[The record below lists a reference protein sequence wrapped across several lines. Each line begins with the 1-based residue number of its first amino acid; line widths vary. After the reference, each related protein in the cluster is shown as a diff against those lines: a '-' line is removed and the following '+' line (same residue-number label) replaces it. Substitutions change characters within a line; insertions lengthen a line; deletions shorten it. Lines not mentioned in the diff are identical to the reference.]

1 MTTETIDRLDEILSL
16 ASAPAEVLA
25 ADHRGAINEILES
38 AQDEDAL
45 FKLAARAQAAL
56 DHSGKNLRGL
66 YTAAVYQELIGQ
78 VEDAGR
84 SFVQLGRDLAR
95 QGDWEGARELALRA
109 MPLWP
114 DNRVVRLLLACWAKL
129 DDPQQ
134 QHEDQDLAE
143 ELCPTAPDL
152 LWFRAR
158 AADEAGDSDR
168 ASLLASE
175 ALKRYVA
182 EKDGERAEEPLL
194 RVLESDRA
202 DVNRDLVRLIT
213 RMAAAGLRDLLD
225 TTLELAQDNVA
236 HHGLH
241 QELTRVLERILL
253 KRPGFENLR
262 NAYVASLVNSLG
274 GTGEIEAFIT
284 DCGLANPDVPLEQAL
299 TRFREMFNYRP
310 GAFVEHHSFGV
321 GRIFSLEG
329 RFLVIDFEHKPE
341 HRMALEIAVRSL
353 RPLPGECL
361 RVARFSQPE
370 RIEHER
376 ENDPVGLLIRALADL
391 GGEAKVRDL
400 RDCLA
405 GQVIHDDEWS
415 TWWKRAREC
424 AADDDRIDTSQVFRQ
439 IYRLPTDE
447 EEQLE
452 LPPLPEKSG
461 LRGAV
466 SLVGRLLRHH
476 PEAEEQAKQ
485 AYLPEMLR
493 RADSATPI
501 EVLPAIPL
509 FMKWAPNRSAHWTE
523 VATRA
528 LKQEPGVAGGA
539 TAEEQEELLTIGLS
553 SATWE
558 PAAISS
564 IASRFPAVR
573 HRALAA
579 LWERLGEQADD
590 RLRELVLEHTGWPST
605 RLALV
610 RLALAGSIERPPLC
624 PWDLLVAVLGVLRAS
639 SSPRLRL
646 AALDMLDTHGPL
658 SARLVDAPLSEDD
671 IERIRRSAREL
682 SGSESGVEPLVFL
695 LSYTGHTDL
704 AERLRADHSATQE
717 LDPIAVHFDPSV
729 TLMTRNTYDQNVERI
744 HELEDLLSN
753 DLPKMIA
760 HARSLGDLSE
770 NAEYHDAKERQ
781 GIADANLRTLRK
793 TMESA
798 KAIEDLHFPDDTV
811 VAGTEVT
818 VRDVETLEERTFWL
832 LGQGDSAQ
840 DPNIINYL
848 APLGQV
854 LVGKR
859 VGEVAIFTAGE
870 SVQRLEILAVKR
882 RLP

>member
-16 ASAPAEVLA
+16 ASAPAEVLS
-25 ADHRGAINEILES
+25 ADHRGAINSILES

-56 DHSGKNLRGL
+56 DQSGKNLRGL
-66 YTAAVYQELIGQ
+66 YTAAVYQELNGQ
-78 VEDAGR
+78 DEDAGKG
-84 SFVQLGRDLAR
+84 FVQLARELAR
-95 QGDWEGARELALRA
+95 QNDWEGARELALRA
-109 MPLWP
+109 LPLWP
-114 DNRVVRLLLACWAKL
+114 DNRVVRLLISCWAKL
-129 DDPQQ
+129 DDPERQKA
-134 QHEDQDLAE
+134 DQDLAE

-152 LWFRAR
+152 LWFRAQ
-158 AADEAGDSDR
+158 AADRDGQTDR
-168 ASLLASE
+168 ASVLACE
-175 ALKRYVA
+175 ALKRYIV

-194 RVLESDRA
+194 RVLESTRP
-202 DVNRDLVRLIT
+202 DVNRELVRMLP
-213 RMAAAGLRDLLD
+213 RMASAGLRDLLD
-225 TTLELAQDNVA
+225 TTLELADDNIA
-236 HHGLH
+236 RFGLH
-241 QELTRVLERILL
+241 QEMTQVLERILL
-253 KRPGFENLR
+253 KRPGFEDLR
-262 NAYVASLVNSLG
+262 SAYVESLVNSLG
-274 GTGEIEAFIT
+274 GTAEIKSFVT
-284 DCGLANPDVPLEQAL
+284 DCGLADPEVALEQAL
-299 TRFREMFNYRP
+299 ARFREMFNYRP

-329 RFLVIDFEHKPE
+329 KFLVIDFERKPQ

-353 RPLPGECL
+353 HPLSSECL
-361 RVARFSQPE
+361 RVARFSEPE

-376 ENDPVGLLIRALADL
+376 ENDPVGLLVRALSDL

-415 TWWKRAREC
+415 AWWKRARDC
-424 AADDDRIDTSQVFRQ
+424 AAEDDRIDTSQVFRQ

-447 EEQLE
+447 EEDLE

-476 PEAEEQAKQ
+476 PEAEERARE
-485 AYLPEMLR
+485 AYLPEIVK
-493 RADSATPI
+493 RAESATPA
-501 EVLPAIPL
+501 EVLPAVPL
-509 FMKWAPNRSAHWTE
+509 LMKWAPERREHW
-523 VATRA
+523 ADLGSRA
-528 LKQEPGVAGGA
+528 LRQEPGVAGGA
-539 TAEEQEELLTIGLS
+539 TAEEQEQLLTIGLES
-553 SATWE
+553 THWDA
-558 PAAISS
+558 AAISS

-573 HRALAA
+573 HRALDA
-579 LWERLGEQADD
+579 LRERLGDEADK
-590 RLRELVLEHTGWPST
+590 RLRELALEHTGWPAT

-610 RLALAGSIERPPLC
+610 RLALAGGIDRPELT
-624 PWDLLVAVLGVLRAS
+624 PWDLLAGVIGVLS
-639 SSPRLRL
+639 SNAAPKLRL

-658 SARLVDAPLSEDD
+658 AARLRDAEPDEESV
-671 IERIRRSAREL
+671 ERIRRGARGL

-695 LSYTGHTDL
+695 LSYVGHEEV
-704 AERLRADHSATQE
+704 AERLRSDHSATEE
-717 LDPIAVHFDPSV
+717 LDPIAIHFDPGV
-729 TLMTRNTYDQNVERI
+729 ILMSRATYNQNVERI

-798 KAIEDLHFPDDTV
+798 RAIEDLHFPDDTV
-811 VAGTEVT
+811 VVGTEVA
-818 VRDVETLEERTFWL
+818 VRDLDSGEERTFWL

-840 DPNIINYL
+840 DPNVINYL
-848 APLGQV
+848 APVGQA

-859 VGEVAIFTAGE
+859 AGEVAQFETGAGT
-870 SVQRLEILAVKR
+870 QRLEVVSVRR